1 MQFTITSITGIALKT
16 ESFEKLSIST
26 LDGMI
31 TVLPGHEPL
40 ISALKPGVMTVWFDG
55 TQKDFAI
62 GGGIL
67 ETDGTDIKIIA
78 DMVEDGGHDLADI
91 AARKAQAEI
100 QMKEYLQKGDPLSME
115 AYVELEQ
122 EFLKD
127 IAREQL
133 AMK

>member
-1 MQFTITSITGIALKT
+1 MQFTITSITGIALRT

-91 AARKAQAEI
+91 AARKAQAEL
-100 QMKEYLQKGDPLSME
+100 QMKEYIQKGDPLSME

-122 EFLKD
+122 EYLRD